1 MKAIMVSFII
11 FLCITVLG
19 ITELVITTN
28 YMHSLNENTNKIEK
42 AVQEE
47 NIQALGNELK
57 IFSDKWLKMR
67 FKLSLITEHKLL
79 FDIDNALLQL
89 ENFSQTFDIAEAML
103 SVSELRASIN
113 CVTETTAFSFENII

>member
-103 SVSELRASIN
+103 SVSELHASIK
-113 CVTETTAFSFENII
+113 CVTETTAFSVENII